1 MKISIG
7 QDFKHIIYALNEI
20 INDNLIFECKKSGL
34 YCMAPDD
41 ATVCLIEVFIHKDT
55 MSLYEIDNNV
65 GQLVSLDMNLLYKI
79 MKTIKY
85 DTLHLETTNQNT
97 LMISSEG
104 ERKCKFEL
112 PLLDT
117 MKEDMVI
124 PEIDYDCI
132 FTINKSNFQGVCKDL
147 KQFGQEIVLK
157 VDNNKVFFSTK
168 DEIECNIELDNVQI
182 ENEDNDCI
190 QKKYDLQYFLKMLK
204 ATSLSSD
211 VSFYFSKNMPL
222 VVEYKMPDGESYIR
236 YYLGN
241 MI

>member
-7 QDFKHIIYALNEI
+7 QEFKHIISALNEI
-20 INDNLIFECKKSGL
+20 INSNLIFECKKSGL

-41 ATVCLIEVFIHKDT
+41 ATVCLIEVFLHKDT
-55 MSLYEIDNNV
+55 MSVYDIENNV
-65 GQLVSLDMNLLYKI
+65 GQLISVDMNLLYKI

-85 DTLHLETTNQNT
+85 DTLHLELFNNTNT

-124 PEIDYDCI
+124 PEIDYDCS
-132 FTINKSNFQGVCKDL
+132 FTINKSNFQGICKDL
-147 KQFGQEIVLK
+147 KQFGEVIVLK

-168 DEIECNIELDNVQI
+168 DEIECNIELEIHVD
-182 ENEDNDCI
+182 NEDNNSLE
-190 QKKYDLQYFLKMLK
+190 KKYDLQYFLKMLK
-204 ATSLSSD
+204 ASALSSD

-222 VVEYKMPDGESYIR
+222 VVEYKLEDGESYIR